1 MKYTYKDKKTYKLKN
16 KLKILLTILL
26 AVLISTTGYILSKN
40 VFSKLDYEYFN
51 ETTSDGINIKVVG
64 ERGIIPSNSILKIEK
79 ISKEEKENVDASI
92 NDVKNNNMNTVE
104 SYTYDIK
111 ILDSNNNEI
120 EPSEEIQILFTND
133 LINNKNLDTNI
144 YHTFA
149 ENNNLT
155 TEVLKGELEGETI
168 TTKTDSF
175 SYYTVEFTYNNLT
188 YSIEGDSEVKLSTI
202 LEQVGLEGEV
212 ESVIGSNDNLFS
224 FEKRNNEWYVKAH
237 QAFTSQEWMKVT
249 IDGIEYEITVTDA
262 TNYTIT
268 YQSGS
273 DGHFEG
279 GATTNIVSYSMTV
292 ENATKYSHTPNIDDT
307 GLQNGNYANSL
318 NTNDVITIPG
328 ATTLTVDI
336 YYNGESVSYDW
347 LSVWAGNYPS
357 YTASSNRTSEGYV
370 TTDMGAP
377 DNNNKFGGSQ
387 SGSYT
392 VNGNSLTNMG
402 HCTLTIQGDSV
413 TFGFKSDSGGYG
425 KGYGYYAIISGTG
438 EIRSIT
444 SGTYKEPIPNDIDYA
459 FDEWD
464 IDIDTI
470 AADTTVSATY
480 KGPVGYGTYDGVD
493 WKIRANGTL
502 VIGKAGETQSY
513 INNDGRI
520 MSSWPWYGYSSQ
532 ITGIDFAGPVNGN
545 GSHSGMFYGLTD
557 VTNVTN
563 INRFN
568 TSNVTNMYE
577 MFYRCKNLVD
587 LNLAGFNTSNVTN
600 MYSMF
605 YGCNSL
611 TNLELSNFDTSN
623 VTDMGQMFSGCSG
636 LTSLDLSDFN
646 TSNVIGMYSMFES
659 CTSLASLNLSN
670 FDTSNVIQMLYM
682 FRRCENLTSLY
693 LSSFDT
699 SNVTDM
705 NSMFLGCVKLESLD
719 LSSFD
724 TSNVTTMYEMFQ
736 SCNGLTNLD
745 LTGFDT
751 SKVTTMNGMFC
762 SCRSLVNLDLSN
774 FDTSGVTD
782 MDSMFAS
789 CNNLTNLNIANFN
802 VANVSNMWA
811 MFSSCNSLISLDLSS
826 FDTSK
831 VTNMDYMFSSSN
843 NLTTIYVSQGWNVG
857 GVAGSYS
864 MFDGCTSL
872 VGEQGTTYTYPDI
885 DPSRAKIDGGNSNPG
900 YLTYKAYN
908 FELMAYAVFD
918 STDGSLK
925 FFKDDV
931 GKWYDKQS
939 VETKAYYTNIENTK
953 FDIIGEPSWSNKS
966 SLIQSVAFEEVIR
979 PKSTA
984 LWFRFCSNLSII
996 DLEGLDTSNT
1006 VDMRLMFAYC
1016 SSLTNLD
1023 VSGFDTS
1030 NVENMRTM
1038 FGRCS
1043 NLTTIDI
1050 SNFDTSNV
1058 TEMSYMF
1065 TDCSGLTS
1073 LDLSNFETSSVTMMY
1088 SMFEGCSNLTSLDLS
1103 NFDTSNVT
1111 RMAEMFKNCT
1121 NLVNINLTSFDTSN
1135 VTSVYSMFEGCSALT
1150 TIYVSDDWNITS
1162 NTYSTDM
1169 FKNCTN
1175 LVGQL
1180 GTVFDSNAP
1189 TDKTRAKV
1197 DGGLND
1203 PGYLSYYTEM
1213 YAEFDSTTGIL
1224 RIFRD
1229 EPGTYTDKQEIDT
1242 KIYYTGLETIT
1253 GETEPSWQALYG
1265 YQGFGIRGYIT
1276 SVAIE
1281 DIFMPQTAYNMF
1293 SNCTNLTTIS
1303 GMENF
1308 DTSRVTNMSGMF
1320 EFCENLTNLDLSY
1333 FDTSNVIDM
1342 SRMFT
1347 NCEGLTTLDLSS
1359 FNTSKVTDMNYMF
1372 RDCYNLEILDTSS
1385 FDTSKVTDMSY
1396 MFSSFGHFIH
1406 ELDLRHFDT
1415 SSVTTMAGMFRW
1427 SSDLIYIYLDTWDT
1441 SSVEDMNCMFD
1452 YCRNLD
1458 YLNIESFDTSSVT
1471 NMSYLFQGC
1480 SNLQIADVSNFNT
1493 SNVTNMSYMFSGCK
1507 KLREI
1512 DTSNFDTVSVTN
1524 MDAMFNDCSRIT
1536 GLDLTSFDTS
1546 NVTGMYYMI
1555 NSCTGIYHLD
1565 LSSFDTSQVTDMS
1578 GMLLGLT
1585 NIYSITFGTDWEFKS
1600 NNVLNYAWKRDVD
1613 TVLYTAEELAAAYD
1627 GSTMA
1632 GVYKRYM
1639 LLNIVETVQGDLA
1652 DINKEFNFTVT
1663 VLYDNAYINGSYRY
1677 IGTRTG
1683 NITFT
1688 DGRAIFTLKHN
1699 ETIGIYLLYN
1709 SKYSINQENDGYTLS
1724 KTNYSGWLK
1733 NNTTSTFTDVL
1744 TGTTPTGIL
1753 LDLIPFI
1760 ILITFSIVG
1769 IFLTKRYK
1777 YI

>member
-1 MKYTYKDKKTYKLKN
+1 MKYTYKNKKTYKVKN

-26 AVLISTTGYILSKN
+26 AALITTTGYILSKN

-51 ETTSDGINIKVVG
+51 EITQDGINIKVVG
-64 ERGIIPSNSILKIEK
+64 ERGVIPDDSTLKIEK
-79 ISKEEKENVDASI
+79 VSKEEKENVDASI
-92 NDVKNNNMNTVE
+92 NAVKNNNMNTVE

-144 YHTFA
+144 YHTSA

-175 SYYTVEFTYNNLT
+175 SYYTIEFTYNNLT

-224 FEKRNNEWYVKAH
+224 FEKKGNEWYVKAH
-237 QAFTSQEWMKVT
+237 QAFTSQEWMKVI
-249 IDGIEYEITVTDA
+249 IDGIEYEIVVTDA

-268 YQSGS
+268 YQSGN
-273 DGHFEG
+273 DGYFEG
-279 GATTNIVSYSMTV
+279 GSTTNVVNYSISDPQSI
-292 ENATKYSHTPNIDDT
+292 TKYSHTPNVSDT
-307 GLQNGNYANSL
+307 GVKNSNYASNL
-318 NTNDVITIPG
+318 NTNDVVTIPG
-328 ATTLTVDI
+328 ASTLTVDI
-336 YYNGESVSYDW
+336 YYNGQSVSYDW

-357 YTASSNRTSEGYV
+357 YTASSNRISEGYV
-370 TTDMGAP
+370 TTEMGAP
-377 DNNNKFGGSQ
+377 NNNNKFGGSQ
-387 SGSYT
+387 TGSYT

-402 HCTLTIQGDSV
+402 HCTLTIDGDSV
-413 TFGFKSDSGGYG
+413 TFGFKSDGSGYG
-425 KGYGYYAIISGTG
+425 KGYGYYAIVSGMGT
-438 EIRSIT
+438 IKSIT
-444 SGTYKEPIPNDIDYA
+444 SGTYKEPLANDPEYC
-459 FDEWD
+459 FKEWS
-464 IDIDTI
+464 INPDTI
-470 AADTTVSATY
+470 TTDTIVTASY
-480 KGPVGYGTYDGVD
+480 EEYLLNQNSKGTYDGVD
-493 WKIRANGTL
+493 WKIKGDGTL
-502 VIGKAGETQSY
+502 IIGKAGEVQSY
-513 INNDGRI
+513 LDEIPK
-520 MSSWPWYGYSSQ
+520 SYSEWPWYQYRSQ
-532 ITGIDFAGPVNGN
+532 ITEIEFAGQVNGN
-545 GSHSGMFYGLTD
+545 GSHFG
-557 VTNVTN
+557 
-563 INRFN
+563 
-568 TSNVTNMYE
+568 
-577 MFYRCKNLVD
+577 
-587 LNLAGFNTSNVTN
+587 
-600 MYSMF
+600 MF
-605 YGCNSL
+605 YGCNATAITNINNFNTSGITNMVSMFCQCSNLMTLDL
-611 TNLELSNFDTSN
+611 TNFDTSN
-623 VTDMGQMFSGCSG
+623 VTNMNSMFYQCNSLTSLDLTSFDTSNVTSMSYMFSGCSG
-636 LTSLDLSDFN
+636 LISLDLTSFDTSNVTNMDSIFYQCSSLTSLDLTSFN
-646 TSNVIGMYSMFES
+646 TSKVIDMAIMFSSCSNLITIYVSHGWNAGGVTSSTSMFMN
-659 CTSLASLNLSN
+659 CTNIVGEQGTIFDSSVIDNTYAKIDGGISDPGYLSYRSHNFEVMAYAVFDSSDGSFIFFKDDATKWYNKQVDGTKTYYTNIENTVGEISWSDKKSLIQSVSFEDVISPIRMNGWFSGFSNSNLVFDFTNLDTSNVTSMNSVFYQCSGAKTLDLSN
-670 FDTSNVIQMLYM
+670 FDTSKVKYMSYM
-682 FRRCENLTSLY
+682 FNNCTNLTSLDLTSFDTSNVTNMDSMFRGCRSLKTLDLSSFDTSNVIDMQY
-693 LSSFDT
+693 MFSQCGITSPDLSSFDT
-699 SNVTDM
+699 SNVTNMD
-705 NSMFLGCVKLESLD
+705 SMFYNSYSMQTLD

-724 TSNVTTMYEMFQ
+724 TSNVTNMFMMFYG
-736 SCNGLTNLD
+736 CEYLTTLD
-745 LTGFDT
+745 LTGWDI
-751 SKVTTMNGMFC
+751 S
-762 SCRSLVNLDLSN
+762 S
-774 FDTSGVTD
+774 VTD
-782 MDSMFAS
+782 MRYIFDI
-789 CNNLTNLNIANFN
+789 CRRL
-802 VANVSNMWA
+802 V
-811 MFSSCNSLISLDLSS
+811 SLDLSS
-826 FDTSK
+826 FDTSNITSMECMFVGCETLTILNLSNFNTSNVK
-831 VTNMDYMFSSSN
+831 YMTSMFSGCD
-843 NLTTIYVSQGWNVG
+843 NLVTIYVSDAWNTDAVTTSSNMFNECTSIVG
-857 GVAGSYS
+857 G
-864 MFDGCTSL
+864 
-872 VGEQGTTYTYPDI
+872 QGTTFDSSAPI
-885 DPSRAKIDGGNSNPG
+885 DKTRAKIDGGVSDPG
-900 YLTYKAYN
+900 YLTDIN
-908 FELMAYAVFD
+908 Q
-918 STDGSLK
+918 
-925 FFKDDV
+925 
-931 GKWYDKQS
+931 QS
-939 VETKAYYTNIENTK
+939 EA
-953 FDIIGEPSWSNKS
+953 
-966 SLIQSVAFEEVIR
+966 
-979 PKSTA
+979 
-984 LWFRFCSNLSII
+984 
-996 DLEGLDTSNT
+996 
-1006 VDMRLMFAYC
+1006 
-1016 SSLTNLD
+1016 
-1023 VSGFDTS
+1023 
-1030 NVENMRTM
+1030 
-1038 FGRCS
+1038 
-1043 NLTTIDI
+1043 
-1050 SNFDTSNV
+1050 
-1058 TEMSYMF
+1058 
-1065 TDCSGLTS
+1065 
-1073 LDLSNFETSSVTMMY
+1073 
-1088 SMFEGCSNLTSLDLS
+1088 
-1103 NFDTSNVT
+1103 
-1111 RMAEMFKNCT
+1111 
-1121 NLVNINLTSFDTSN
+1121 
-1135 VTSVYSMFEGCSALT
+1135 
-1150 TIYVSDDWNITS
+1150 
-1162 NTYSTDM
+1162 
-1169 FKNCTN
+1169 
-1175 LVGQL
+1175 
-1180 GTVFDSNAP
+1180 
-1189 TDKTRAKV
+1189 
-1197 DGGLND
+1197 
-1203 PGYLSYYTEM
+1203 

-1276 SVAIE
+1276 SVVIE

-1293 SNCTNLTTIS
+1293 SNCANLTTIS

-1347 NCEGLTTLDLSS
+1347 SCEGLTTLDLSS

-1372 RDCYNLEILDTSS
+1372 TDCYNLEILDTSS

-1536 GLDLTSFDTS
+1536 ELDLTSFDTS

-1578 GMLLGLT
+1578 GMLRGLT

-1733 NNTTSTFTDVL
+1733 NDTTSTFTDVL

-1769 IFLTKRYK
+1769 IFLIRKYK